1 MCHFL
6 SRRSARSRS
15 RSPYSSSRHSRS
27 RSRHRHSRSRSRP
40 SSLSP
45 STLTFKTSL
54 AAELSKQK
62 KAKAAEAAAKAK
74 NSSNTSTPT
83 KSSTSAHQ
91 PSPKTNH
98 SSRKGRPPSPP
109 QPERGPRTP
118 TSNQPQSPSDKTSK
132 RTTDHQTSRDRDG
145 KGKDDSVHRDR
156 RKVLASGQSKDRE
169 RPTGPHNSTVSS
181 LPFPQTVLEHMDK
194 GERYGCVVVPVY
206 IAFLCT
212 FYAWLWR
219 LTLSLSVS
227 VSASFS
233 TISLKESAL
242 LGKKKTERK
251 VRQLLTDLPLPP
263 ELSGGTSSPHSPP
276 EDKKSQTLRR
286 RPKYVTVHLVQCHF
300 LCSCLLYI
308 HFSSTEMFS
317 CIITRICGPR
327 YGEIKETE
335 IDWGKRCVD
344 KFEIIGITGEGTY
357 GQVYKA
363 KDKDTGECCE
373 DDFSSTV

>member
-1 MCHFL
+1 MQRCPCHFL

-15 RSPYSSSRHSRS
+15 RSPYSSTRHSRS

-83 KSSTSAHQ
+83 KGSSAAHQ
-91 PSPKTNH
+91 PSPKSNH
-98 SSRKGRPPSPP
+98 TSRKGRPPSPP
-109 QPERGPRTP
+109 QPEKGPRTP
-118 TSNQPQSPSDKTSK
+118 TTSQPQSPSDRSSK
-132 RTTDHQTSRDRDG
+132 RTTEHQTNRDREG
-145 KGKDDSVHRDR
+145 KGKDDSVHRDK
-156 RKVLASGQSKDRE
+156 RKAPASGQGKDKE
-169 RPTGPHNSTVSS
+169 RATGPLMSNLSS
-181 LPFPQTVLEHMDK
+181 LPLPQTVLEHMDK
-194 GERYGCVVVPVY
+194 GERYVCVVWSRIFTHVY
-206 IAFLCT
+206 TGCLDLVT
-212 FYAWLWR
+212 
-219 LTLSLSVS
+219 LSVS
-227 VSASFS
+227 PAFFP
-233 TISLKESAL
+233 ISLKESSL
-242 LGKKKTERK
+242 SGKKKSERK
-251 VRQLLTDLPLPP
+251 ARQLLSDLPLPP
-263 ELSGGTSSPHSPP
+263 ELPGGTSSPHSPP

-286 RPKYVTVHLVQCHF
+286 RPKYVIVHLLLCHIFFCNSF
-300 LCSCLLYI
+300 LYF
-308 HFSSTEMFS
+308 HFVIFS
-317 CIITRICGPR
+317 RICGPR

-363 KDKDTGECCE
+363 KDKDTGKYFE
-373 DDFSSTV
+373 DKY